1 MREWKEVQALLLT
14 QRGRS
19 KGLTQYCGFRNSD
32 CGIGEKSLKMSD
44 HDSRFKVQGF
54 LFSGIS
60 AGIKRDG
67 KRDLGLIYSEV
78 PAQAAGL
85 FTTNAVKAAPV
96 QLDMERMKK
105 GLCQAIVVN
114 SGNANACTGS
124 QGLRDANRVSWL
136 VAEQLKIDERLVFP
150 SSTGVI
156 GSPLP
161 MKKIEEGIPGLT
173 GQLSSEGWMNT
184 VEAMM
189 TTDTFPKVEV
199 ATCRIRGKQVR
210 LCGMVKGAG
219 MIRPDLA
226 TMLSF
231 LVTDACIKAP
241 LLQRMLEKAAEVS
254 YNRITIDGETST
266 NDTVLLLAN
275 GKAGHP
281 SLNRMDRDGE
291 VFQSML
297 SKVCRSLAESVVK
310 DGEGATKFIEI
321 LIRGAR
327 SMKEAK
333 QAAYA
338 VAHSPLVKTAF
349 FGEDANWGR
358 ILCALGYSGVHI
370 DADRIDVSFDKTPIV
385 KKGMGGG
392 PLSEEK
398 AGQILKNKSFKVIV
412 DLHQGKSQFS
422 VLTTDLSIDY
432 VKINASY
439 RS

>member
-1 MREWKEVQALLLT
+1 M
-14 QRGRS
+14 
-19 KGLTQYCGFRNSD
+19 
-32 CGIGEKSLKMSD
+32 KSLD
-44 HDSRFKVQGF
+44 FKVQGF

-60 AGIKRDG
+60 AGIKKDG

-78 PAQAAGL
+78 PAQVAGV

-96 QLDMERMKK
+96 QLDMERIKK

-124 QGLRDANRVSWL
+124 RGLGDAKKISSV
-136 VAEQLKIDERLVFP
+136 VAKQLGIDERLVFP

-161 MKKIEEGIPGLT
+161 TKKIEQGIPELVDH
-173 GQLSSEGWMNT
+173 LSPEAWMST
-184 VEAMM
+184 VEAIM

-199 ATCRIRGKQVR
+199 ATCRIKGKQVK

-219 MIRPDLA
+219 MIRPNLA

-231 LVTDACIKAP
+231 LVTDAHIKAS
-241 LLQRMLEKAAEVS
+241 LLQRMLEKTAEAS
-254 YNRITIDGETST
+254 YNRITVDGETST

-281 SLNRMDRDGE
+281 CLNRMDRDGE

-297 SKVCRSLAESVVK
+297 SKVCRNLAESVVK
-310 DGEGATKFIEI
+310 DGEGATKFVEI

-327 SMKEAK
+327 NREEAK

-370 DADRIDVSFDKTPIV
+370 DPNRIDVFFDKAPIV
-385 KKGMGGG
+385 RNGMGVG
-392 PLSEEK
+392 PSLEER
-398 AGQILKNKSFKVIV
+398 AGRILKRKSFKVTV
-412 DLHQGKSQFS
+412 SLHQGKSEFS
-422 VLTTDLSIDY
+422 VLTTDLSLDY

>member
-1 MREWKEVQALLLT
+1 MKPL
-14 QRGRS
+14 
-19 KGLTQYCGFRNSD
+19 D
-32 CGIGEKSLKMSD
+32 
-44 HDSRFKVQGF
+44 FKVSGF

-60 AGIKRDG
+60 AGIKKDG

-78 PAQAAGL
+78 PAQVAGL

-96 QLDMERMKK
+96 QLDMERIKK
-105 GLCQAIVVN
+105 GLCQAVIVN

-124 QGLRDANRVSWL
+124 QGLRDAKRVSSS
-136 VAEQLKIDERLVFP
+136 VAKKLGINERLVFP

-161 MKKIEEGIPGLT
+161 MKKIEEGIPELIDH
-173 GQLSSEGWMNT
+173 LSPEGWMNT

-189 TTDTFPKVEV
+189 TTDTFPKIEV
-199 ATCRIRGKQVR
+199 ATCRITGKQVK
-210 LCGMVKGAG
+210 LCGMIKGSG
-219 MIRPDLA
+219 MIRPNLA

-231 LVTDACIKAP
+231 LVTDAHIKAP
-241 LLQRMLEKAAEVS
+241 LLQQMLEKIVEES

-281 SLNRMDRDGE
+281 PLSRMDRDGE
-291 VFQSML
+291 AFQSVL
-297 SKVCRSLAESVVK
+297 LEVCQNLAESLVK

-327 SMKEAK
+327 KKEEAK
-333 QAAYA
+333 RAAYA
-338 VAHSPLVKTAF
+338 IAHSPLVKTAF

-358 ILCALGYSGVHI
+358 ILCALGHCGVRI
-370 DADRIDVSFDKTPIV
+370 NPNRIDVFFDKAPIV
-385 KKGMGGG
+385 KNGIGKGS
-392 PLSEEK
+392 PSEEK
-398 AGQILKNKSFKVIV
+398 AGQILKKRSFKVTV

>member
-1 MREWKEVQALLLT
+1 MKPL
-14 QRGRS
+14 
-19 KGLTQYCGFRNSD
+19 D
-32 CGIGEKSLKMSD
+32 
-44 HDSRFKVQGF
+44 FKVPGF

-60 AGIKRDG
+60 AGIKKNG
-67 KRDLGLIYSEV
+67 NRDLGLICSDV
-78 PAQAAGL
+78 PAQIAGL

-96 QLDMERMKK
+96 LLDMERIKG
-105 GLCQAIVVN
+105 GLCQAVVIN

-124 QGLRDANRVSWL
+124 QGLKDARSISSW
-136 VAEQLKIDERLVFP
+136 VAKELGIDEKLVFP

-156 GSPLP
+156 GTPLP
-161 MKKIEEGIPGLT
+161 LKKVKDGIPGLIKA
-173 GQLSSEGWMNT
+173 LSPEGWMNT
-184 VEAMM
+184 VQAVM

-199 ATCRIRGKQVR
+199 AACRIQGKQVK

-231 LVTDACIKAP
+231 LVTDANIKTP
-241 LLQRMLEKAAEVS
+241 LLQKMLEKAAEDS

-281 SLNRMDRDGE
+281 FLHGVDRDGK
-291 VFQSML
+291 VFQTML
-297 SKVCRSLAESVVK
+297 SEVCKNLAKSLVK

-321 LIRGAR
+321 QILGALNR
-327 SMKEAK
+327 EDAK
-333 QAAYA
+333 RAAYA
-338 VAHSPLVKTAF
+338 IAHSPLVKTAF

-358 ILCALGYSGVHI
+358 ILCALGHSGAHI
-370 DADRIDVSFDKTPIV
+370 NPDRMDVSFDKVPLV
-385 KKGMGGG
+385 KNGMGTGFR
-392 PLSEEK
+392 LEEK
-398 AGQILKNKSFKVIV
+398 ASQVIRNKSFKVTV
-412 DLHQGKSQFS
+412 NLHQGKGQFS
-422 VLTTDLSIDY
+422 VFTSDLSIDY

>member
-1 MREWKEVQALLLT
+1 
-14 QRGRS
+14 
-19 KGLTQYCGFRNSD
+19 
-32 CGIGEKSLKMSD
+32 MSD

-199 ATCRIRGKQVR
+199 ATCRIRGKQIR

-358 ILCALGYSGVHI
+358 ILCALGYSGVHM
-370 DADRIDVSFDKTPIV
+370 DADRIDVFFDKTPIV

-398 AGQILKNKSFKVIV
+398 AGQILKKKSFKVIV

>member
-1 MREWKEVQALLLT
+1 VIAPNEVK
-14 QRGRS
+14 GS
-19 KGLTQYCGFRNSD
+19 KAMKPVD
-32 CGIGEKSLKMSD
+32 
-44 HDSRFKVQGF
+44 FKVNGF
-54 LFSGIS
+54 LFSGVP
-60 AGIKRDG
+60 AGIKKDG

-78 PAQAAGL
+78 PAQVAGL
-85 FTTNAVKAAPV
+85 FTTNVVKAAPV
-96 QLDMERMKK
+96 QLDRDRIKR

-114 SGNANACTGS
+114 GGNANACTGS
-124 QGLRDANRVSWL
+124 QGLRDAKRVSFL
-136 VAEQLKIDERLVFP
+136 VAERLGIDERLIFP

-156 GSPLP
+156 GSRLP
-161 MKKIEEGIPGLT
+161 MKKIEEGIPRLT
-173 GQLSSEGWMNT
+173 GQLSSEGWMKT

-199 ATCRIRGKQVR
+199 ATCRVKGKQVK

-231 LVTDACIKAP
+231 LVTDACIKAS
-241 LLQRMLEKAAEVS
+241 LLQRMLEKAAEAS

-281 SLNRMDRDGE
+281 FLTRMDRDAE
-291 VFQSML
+291 AFQSML
-297 SKVCRSLAESVVK
+297 SKICRSLAESVVE

-321 LIRGAR
+321 LVRGAR
-327 SMKEAK
+327 NIEEAK

-358 ILCALGYSGVHI
+358 ILCALGYSGLHI
-370 DADRIDVSFDKTPIV
+370 DPNRIDLFFDKAPIV
-385 KKGMGGG
+385 KKGIGVGSR
-392 PLSEEK
+392 SEEK
-398 AGQILKNKSFKVIV
+398 AGQILKKKSFKVTV
-412 DLHQGKSQFS
+412 DLHQGKSEFS

>member
-1 MREWKEVQALLLT
+1 MKPL
-14 QRGRS
+14 
-19 KGLTQYCGFRNSD
+19 D
-32 CGIGEKSLKMSD
+32 
-44 HDSRFKVQGF
+44 FKVQGF

-60 AGIKRDG
+60 AGIKKDG

-78 PAQAAGL
+78 PAQVAGL

-96 QLDMERMKK
+96 QLDRERIKK

-124 QGLRDANRVSWL
+124 RGLKDAQRISWL
-136 VAEQLKIDERLVFP
+136 VAKQLGINERLVFP

-161 MKKIEEGIPGLT
+161 IKKIEVGIPELT
-173 GQLSSEGWMNT
+173 DQLSPESWMST
-184 VEAMM
+184 VEAIM

-199 ATCRIRGKQVR
+199 GACRIKGKRVK

-219 MIRPDLA
+219 MIRPNLA

-231 LVTDACIKAP
+231 LVTDANIQAS
-241 LLQRMLEKAAEVS
+241 LLQRMLEMTAEAS
-254 YNRITIDGETST
+254 YNRITVDGETST
-266 NDTVLLLAN
+266 NDTVLLLGN

-281 SLNRMDRDGE
+281 CLNRMDRDAE

-310 DGEGATKFIEI
+310 DGEGATKFVEI

-327 SMKEAK
+327 SREEAK

-370 DADRIDVSFDKTPIV
+370 DPNRIDVFFDKAPIV
-385 KKGMGGG
+385 RNGMGVGS
-392 PLSEEK
+392 PLEER
-398 AGQILKNKSFKVIV
+398 AGQILKNKSFKVTV

-422 VLTTDLSIDY
+422 VLTTDLSLDY

>member
-1 MREWKEVQALLLT
+1 M
-14 QRGRS
+14 
-19 KGLTQYCGFRNSD
+19 
-32 CGIGEKSLKMSD
+32 KSLD
-44 HDSRFKVQGF
+44 FKVRGF

-60 AGIKRDG
+60 AGIKKDG

-96 QLDMERMKK
+96 QLDRERMKK

-114 SGNANACTGS
+114 SGNANACTGK
-124 QGLRDANRVSWL
+124 QGLADARRISSF
-136 VAEQLKIDERLVFP
+136 VASQLGIDERLVFP

-161 MKKIEEGIPGLT
+161 VKKIEEGIPKLT
-173 GQLSSEGWMNT
+173 DQLSPEAWMSM
-184 VEAMM
+184 VEAIM

-199 ATCRIRGKQVR
+199 ATCRIKGKQVK

-231 LVTDACIKAP
+231 LVTDANIKAP
-241 LLQRMLEKAAEVS
+241 ILQQMLEKAAETS
-254 YNRITIDGETST
+254 YNRITVDGETST

-281 SLNRMDRDGE
+281 ILNRMDRDGE
-291 VFQSML
+291 VFQAML
-297 SKVCRSLAESVVK
+297 SRVCRSLAESVVK
-310 DGEGATKFIEI
+310 DGEGATKFVEI
-321 LIRGAR
+321 LVRGAR
-327 SMKEAK
+327 NIKEAK
-333 QAAYA
+333 QAAYT

-358 ILCALGYSGVHI
+358 ILCALGYSGVPI
-370 DADRIDVSFDKTPIV
+370 DPNRIDVFFDRAPIV
-385 KKGMGGG
+385 KKGMGVGSQLEG
-392 PLSEEK
+392 K
-398 AGQILKNKSFKVIV
+398 AGEILKKKSFKVTV

-422 VLTTDLSIDY
+422 VLTTDLSLDY

>member
-1 MREWKEVQALLLT
+1 
-14 QRGRS
+14 
-19 KGLTQYCGFRNSD
+19 
-32 CGIGEKSLKMSD
+32 MSD
-44 HDSRFKVQGF
+44 HGSRVTHHDSRFKVPGF

-60 AGIKRDG
+60 AGIKKDG

-78 PAQAAGL
+78 PAQVAGL
-85 FTTNAVKAAPV
+85 FTTNALKAAPV
-96 QLDMERMKK
+96 QLNMERIKK
-105 GLCQAIVVN
+105 GLCQAIIVN

-124 QGLRDANRVSWL
+124 QGLKDAKRVSSF
-136 VAEQLKIDERLVFP
+136 VAKQLGIDERLVFP

-156 GSPLP
+156 GSPIPL
-161 MKKIEEGIPGLT
+161 KKIEEGIPKLIDH
-173 GQLSSEGWMNT
+173 LSPKGWMST
-184 VEAMM
+184 VEAIM
-189 TTDTFPKVEV
+189 TTDTFPKIEV
-199 ATCRIRGKQVR
+199 ATCRIKGKQVK

-219 MIRPDLA
+219 MICPNLA

-241 LLQRMLEKAAEVS
+241 LLQRMLEKAAEAS

-281 SLNRMDRDGE
+281 FLNRMDRDGE
-291 VFQSML
+291 AFQSVL
-297 SKVCRSLAESVVK
+297 LKVCQNLAESLVK

-327 SMKEAK
+327 NKEEAK
-333 QAAYA
+333 RAAYA
-338 VAHSPLVKTAF
+338 IAHSPLVKTAF

-358 ILCALGYSGVHI
+358 ILCALGHSGVPI
-370 DADRIDVSFDKTPIV
+370 DPNRIDVFFDKVPIV
-385 KKGMGGG
+385 KNGMGVGSQ
-392 PLSEEK
+392 SEEK
-398 AGQILKNKSFKVIV
+398 ASQILKKKSFRVTV
-412 DLHQGKSQFS
+412 NLHQGKNQFS
-422 VLTTDLSIDY
+422 VLTTDLSIEY

>member
-1 MREWKEVQALLLT
+1 MSHAGGAGSNPKLGT
-14 QRGRS
+14 RS
-19 KGLTQYCGFRNSD
+19 LQWEGGMKPLD
-32 CGIGEKSLKMSD
+32 
-44 HDSRFKVQGF
+44 FKVPGF

-60 AGIKRDG
+60 AGIKKDG

-78 PAQAAGL
+78 PANAAGL

-96 QLDMERMKK
+96 QLGMKRIRR
-105 GLCQAIVVN
+105 GLCQAVVVN
-114 SGNANACTGS
+114 SGNANACTGAE
-124 QGLRDANRVSWL
+124 GLRNAQTVSKWVAKALGIGEPL
-136 VAEQLKIDERLVFP
+136 VLV

-161 MKKIEEGIPGLT
+161 IQRFEVGIPELVKNV
-173 GQLSSEGWMNT
+173 SPEDFMRT
-184 VEAMM
+184 VEAIM

-199 ATCRIRGKQVR
+199 ATCRIRGTRVK
-210 LCGMVKGAG
+210 LCGMIKGAG

-231 LVTDACIKAP
+231 LVTDANIKAP
-241 LLQRMLEKAAEVS
+241 FLQRMLEKAAHDS

-281 SLNRMDRDGE
+281 AIDRLDLDGE
-291 VFQSML
+291 TFQSML
-297 SKVCRSLAESVVK
+297 SEVCQNLSKNLIK

-321 LIRGAR
+321 EVQGAR
-327 SMKEAK
+327 TLEDAK

-338 VAHSPLVKTAF
+338 IAHSPLVKTAF

-358 ILCALGYSGVHI
+358 ILCALGHSGARI
-370 DADRIDVSFDKTPIV
+370 NPNRIDVFFDRSPIV
-385 KKGMGGG
+385 KNGMGVGG
-392 PLSEEK
+392 RLEER
-398 AGQILKNKSFKVIV
+398 AGQVIKKKSFKVTV
-412 DLHQGKSQFS
+412 DLHQGKGQFS
-422 VLTTDLSIDY
+422 VLTTDLSLDY

>member
-1 MREWKEVQALLLT
+1 MKAL
-14 QRGRS
+14 
-19 KGLTQYCGFRNSD
+19 D
-32 CGIGEKSLKMSD
+32 
-44 HDSRFKVQGF
+44 FKVNGF

-60 AGIKRDG
+60 SGIKKNG
-67 KRDLGLIYSEV
+67 SRDLGLIYSEV
-78 PAQAAGL
+78 PAQVAGL

-96 QLDMERMKK
+96 QLDMDRIKG
-105 GLCQAIVVN
+105 GLCQALIVN

-124 QGLRDANRVSWL
+124 QGLRDARRISSL
-136 VAEQLKIDERLVFP
+136 VAKRLGMDEQLVFV

-156 GSPLP
+156 GTPLP
-161 MKKIEEGIPGLT
+161 FNKIKEGIPKLIEA
-173 GQLSSEGWMNT
+173 LSPEGWMKT
-184 VEAMM
+184 VEAIM

-199 ATCRIRGKQVR
+199 ATCRIKGKQVK

-219 MIRPDLA
+219 MIRPNLA

-231 LVTDACIKAP
+231 LVTDANVEVP

-254 YNRITIDGETST
+254 YNRITVDGETST

-275 GKAGHP
+275 GKTGHP

-291 VFQSML
+291 KFQSML
-297 SKVCRSLAESVVK
+297 SEVCQNLAKSLVK

-321 LIRGAR
+321 LIQGAR
-327 SMKEAK
+327 DREDAK

-358 ILCALGYSGVHI
+358 ILCALGHSGTQI
-370 DADRIDVSFDKTPIV
+370 NPNRIDVFFDKVPIV
-385 KKGMGGG
+385 KNGMGTG
-392 PLSEEK
+392 PRVEK
-398 AGQILKNKSFKVIV
+398 QASQILKKKSFKVTI
-412 DLHQGKSQFS
+412 DLHKGKSQFS
-422 VLTTDLSIDY
+422 VFTTDLSIDY